1 MYSVGFAL
9 REDTEASPTPC
20 DRPFQHTFLPP
31 CVSVELQPPSPLLL
45 RAGLLLSLGRRKPP
59 QCTCRTSLKRAGGDG
74 LTSIPADRESWGGGG
89 ERWLLRLSLSV
100 FLYFPQFHISRQ
112 NTGNMNARIWQTNKR
127 GPKNTASVWHVVTE
141 VSGGRKNSAL
151 CSCHNAAPWQI
162 KQMDYWH
169 SSIYYVGAS
178 RHFNVHY
185 GVCLSPVVRAL
196 SGCHESGFC

>member
-89 ERWLLRLSLSV
+89 ERDDYYV
-100 FLYFPQFHISRQ
+100 FLSR
-112 NTGNMNARIWQTNKR
+112 
-127 GPKNTASVWHVVTE
+127 S
-141 VSGGRKNSAL
+141 
-151 CSCHNAAPWQI
+151 SCTSRN
-162 KQMDYWH
+162 
-169 SSIYYVGAS
+169 SIYLDKIQEIWMPGYDRPTKEALKIQLQFGMWLQRSLEAVKT
-178 RHFNVHY
+178 RHSAVAIM
-185 GVCLSPVVRAL
+185 RRRDK
-196 SGCHESGFC
+196 